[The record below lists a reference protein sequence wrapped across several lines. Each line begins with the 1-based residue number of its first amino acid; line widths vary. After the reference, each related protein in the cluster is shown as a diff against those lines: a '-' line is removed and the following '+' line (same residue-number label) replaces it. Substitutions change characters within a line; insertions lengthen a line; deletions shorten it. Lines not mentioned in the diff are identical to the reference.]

1 MQPCRLPRRC
11 HLPGQRCQAGG
22 AGGLWGRGWEHPQN
36 GVLRAACHAVG
47 LPVGFWGGGRDPTG
61 RKEALEPGRS
71 PAFLYG
77 VVGTRHHL
85 GTGWAARAVTP
96 PGCVPLR
103 ASLPPIAQ
111 RGVCVGPTETRVE
124 VLAVGLGRGWHGSAA
139 PEGLL
144 GTTCGQEGD
153 NPCPFCPLPFPP
165 MQGGVQDLFWVLG
178 GGSCPPRGQQRGPRG
193 CRGRSGAGASGAAA
207 QTSLCSHGD
216 TKGSSPAGP
225 GGGGQQPGLG
235 RGHSAGGG
243 HSTSPPNLRGCRA
256 SDGCVHGRAPAR
268 GAHTFGGALRPAG
281 DPPMPSPCPAQ
292 GSGGAQPPPPGLGC
306 PRSQHGAGV
315 APAASCPRDGGGR
328 ILPPPQAVPGCQWK
342 PLGFPRRWDEP
353 LAVAWETTALLR
365 RRCPPKIKKF
375 GCCTEGR
382 DPPVT
387 PRAPRRPR
395 LGFHQPRRPDL
406 RRVLQ
411 RAPQPGPPHL
421 HRQAPAP
428 QPLARHP
435 APDGAHLG
443 QQRGQLHLGALAA
456 GSGPGAERAPQGQPT
471 GQSAPHQVGVHP
483 RQVPDAGLRPQAAL
497 PGRRRRHR
505 QGPQQA
511 IALQRADGQPG
522 DLPAPAL
529 AGGSGQLLP
538 PGEGHHTAAR
548 GGQGRADPAGRA
560 AGGLRRR
567 PRGARRERPDP
578 HRLRQAGGP
587 ARAGGAAGGVP
598 VRADRPAGLLP
609 LRQEAGLDLSEL
621 AKAAKKKL
629 QALSNRLFEE
639 LAMDVYDEVDRREN
653 DAVWLTTQNHSTLV
667 TERSAVPFLPVN
679 PEYSATR
686 NQGRQKL
693 ARFNA
698 REFATL
704 LIDILGEA
712 KRRQQGKSL
721 LSPTGDLDFSLRS
734 QSDLDDQHDYDS
746 VASDEDTDQELLR
759 NASRNN
765 RARSMDSSDLS
776 DGPITLQEYL
786 EVKKALAASEAKVQ
800 QLMKVNNSLSDE
812 LRRLQREIHK
822 LQSENTQ
829 IRQQTGPPHPAP
841 TPSERPEH
849 GHPPGTAPPHRR
861 DRQAFSM
868 YEPGSA
874 LKPFG
879 QPVEELVTRL
889 QPFGSSMRKGPSAS
903 SMPFPP
909 SSPLLS
915 CPPDG
920 ARHMSKLDRH
930 GSGTDSDYDNTQAGE
945 ILLGMEGK
953 RFVELSKDED
963 FPHELDPLD
972 GELDPGLPSTEDV
985 ILKTEQV
992 TKNIQEL
999 LRAAQESKH
1008 DSFVPCSEKI
1018 HSAVTE
1024 MASLFPKK
1032 PALETV
1038 RSSLRLLNASAYRL
1052 QSECRKTVPPE
1063 PGAAV
1068 DYQLLTQQVIQCAY
1082 DIAKAAKQLVT
1093 ITTREKKQ

>member
-1 MQPCRLPRRC
+1 MVHTLASNGANSIWEHSLLDPAQVQSGRRKANPQDKVHPTKSEFIRAKYQMLAFVHKLPCRDDDGVTAKDLSKQLHSSVRTGNLETCLRLLSLGAQANFFHPEKGTTPL
-11 HLPGQRCQAGG
+11 HVAAKAGQILQAELLVVYGADPGAPDVNGRTPIDYARQAAQHELAERLVECQYELTDRLAFY
-22 AGGLWGRGWEHPQN
+22 L
-36 GVLRAACHAVG
+36 C
-47 LPVGFWGGGRDPTG
+47 G
-61 RKEALEPGRS
+61 RKPD
-71 PAFLYG
+71 
-77 VVGTRHHL
+77 HK
-85 GTGWAARAVTP
+85 
-96 PGCVPLR
+96 
-103 ASLPPIAQ
+103 
-111 RGVCVGPTETRVE
+111 
-124 VLAVGLGRGWHGSAA
+124 
-139 PEGLL
+139 
-144 GTTCGQEGD
+144 
-153 NPCPFCPLPFPP
+153 N
-165 MQGGVQDLFWVLG
+165 
-178 GGSCPPRGQQRGPRG
+178 
-193 CRGRSGAGASGAAA
+193 
-207 QTSLCSHGD
+207 
-216 TKGSSPAGP
+216 
-225 GGGGQQPGLG
+225 
-235 RGHSAGGG
+235 GHY
-243 HSTSPPNLRGCRA
+243 
-256 SDGCVHGRAPAR
+256 
-268 GAHTFGGALRPAG
+268 
-281 DPPMPSPCPAQ
+281 
-292 GSGGAQPPPPGLGC
+292 
-306 PRSQHGAGV
+306 
-315 APAASCPRDGGGR
+315 
-328 ILPPPQAVPGCQWK
+328 IIPQM
-342 PLGFPRRWDEP
+342 
-353 LAVAWETTALLR
+353 
-365 RRCPPKIKKF
+365 
-375 GCCTEGR
+375 
-382 DPPVT
+382 
-387 PRAPRRPR
+387 
-395 LGFHQPRRPDL
+395 
-406 RRVLQ
+406 
-411 RAPQPGPPHL
+411 
-421 HRQAPAP
+421 
-428 QPLARHP
+428 
-435 APDGAHLG
+435 
-443 QQRGQLHLGALAA
+443 
-456 GSGPGAERAPQGQPT
+456 
-471 GQSAPHQVGVHP
+471 
-483 RQVPDAGLRPQAAL
+483 
-497 PGRRRRHR
+497 
-505 QGPQQA
+505 
-511 IALQRADGQPG
+511 AD
-522 DLPAPAL
+522 
-529 AGGSGQLLP
+529 S
-538 PGEGHHTAAR
+538 
-548 GGQGRADPAGRA
+548 
-560 AGGLRRR
+560 
-567 PRGARRERPDP
+567 
-578 HRLRQAGGP
+578 
-587 ARAGGAAGGVP
+587 
-598 VRADRPAGLLP
+598 
-609 LRQEAGLDLSEL
+609 LDLSEL

-712 KRRQQGKSL
+712 KRRQQGKSP
-721 LSPTGDLDFSLRS
+721 LSPTDALDYSLRS

-765 RARSMDSSDLS
+765 RARIHKLQSENTQIRQQSVPPHPTPTPSERPEHGHPPGTAPLHRRDRQAFSMYEPGSVLKPFGQPVEELVTRLQPFGSGSMDSSDLS

-812 LRRLQREIHK
+812 LRRLQREEVEDEALYSMHI
-822 LQSENTQ
+822 
-829 IRQQTGPPHPAP
+829 PA
-841 TPSERPEH
+841 SVYR
-849 GHPPGTAPPHRR
+849 
-861 DRQAFSM
+861 
-868 YEPGSA
+868 
-874 LKPFG
+874 
-879 QPVEELVTRL
+879 
-889 QPFGSSMRKGPSAS
+889 MRKGPSVS

-945 ILLGMEGK
+945 ILLGVEGK
-953 RFVELSKDED
+953 RFAELSKDED